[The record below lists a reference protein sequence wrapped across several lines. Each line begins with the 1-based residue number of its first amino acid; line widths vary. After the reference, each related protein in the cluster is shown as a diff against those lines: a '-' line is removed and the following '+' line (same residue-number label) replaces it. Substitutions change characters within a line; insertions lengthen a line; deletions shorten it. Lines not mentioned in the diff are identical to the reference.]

1 MSGHERQQILTRVS
15 ELIEQYADDL
25 ALCETLD
32 MGKAIHFA
40 KMIDARLMAD
50 LFRLCGHGSRNRWRD
65 SFSFA
70 AGAHP
75 KHVTIVREPL
85 GLSPHHP
92 FNFH

>member
-1 MSGHERQQILTRVS
+1 
-15 ELIEQYADDL
+15 
-25 ALCETLD
+25 

-50 LFRLCGHGSRNRWRD
+50 LFRYYAGGSRNRWRD

-70 AGAHP
+70 AAGAHS

-85 GLSPHHP
+85 GLSRNHSI
-92 FNFH
+92 

>member
-70 AGAHP
+70 AAGAHS
-75 KHVTIVREPL
+75 KTRYDQPL
-85 GLSPHHP
+85 GCRRTTHLTSH
-92 FNFH
+92 

>member
-50 LFRLCGHGSRNRWRD
+50 LFRYY
-65 SFSFA
+65 
-70 AGAHP
+70 AGMAPEIDGVTRSVSPPPEHTP
-75 KHVTIVREPL
+75 KHVTIVREPVAA
-85 GLSPHHP
+85 PP
-92 FNFH
+92 FNSH